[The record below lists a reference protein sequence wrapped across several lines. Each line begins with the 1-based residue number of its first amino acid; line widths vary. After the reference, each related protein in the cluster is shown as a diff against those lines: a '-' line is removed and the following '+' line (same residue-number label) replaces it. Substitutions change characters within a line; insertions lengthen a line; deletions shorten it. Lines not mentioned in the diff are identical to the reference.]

1 MKMSSSN
8 GRQPLRNE
16 TAVIKDEI
24 CEDSCEG
31 IELTN
36 RRFCT
41 SINRN
46 AIFDGDQ
53 EPLVL
58 DGMDET
64 VSPGWCK
71 SLTTLSLML
80 RQAIVIDNNHIQGL
94 TKGGLFFPYL
104 LD

>member
-31 IELTN
+31 IKLTN
-36 RRFCT
+36 RRFC
-41 SINRN
+41 S
-46 AIFDGDQ
+46 
-53 EPLVL
+53 
-58 DGMDET
+58 MDET

-94 TKGGLFFPYL
+94 TKGGLFKPCLFYFKIQSKMTRKFI
-104 LD
+104 